1 MPVEIGIVGAGNRG
15 HAHADA
21 YSDVDGADVV
31 AVADIDQE
39 AATELADAYDVPAV
53 YGEFQDMVDDA
64 SLDAIS
70 VCVHNNLHRPV
81 TEYAAAA
88 GVHVFCEKPLAATYT
103 DAEAMAEAA
112 DEAGIHLGVQNDR
125 IFSPETRAARTLADA
140 GELGETYYAR
150 GVYSR
155 RRGRPYIDGYGT
167 PGFVS
172 KESAGGG
179 PVIDIGTYVV
189 GQLLYLLGN
198 AEVERVS
205 GRAVEFTD
213 DAYAEELTGEN
224 RSTYTHRLE
233 ESGHDVEDAG
243 MGMAHLADGSVL
255 ELRAAWHMFAPD
267 ENTFVAGS
275 QGGVQ
280 FDPFEFYTTTQD
292 YEATVDLD
300 IGEFERRQ
308 GLLAGESGY
317 EMTEAPGQF
326 DHWVATV
333 DGSADDP
340 VPTGDL
346 ALNSMRV
353 MEGIYLA
360 SEADR
365 ELTAE
370 EIAERSESTAI
381 EL

>member
-1 MPVEIGIVGAGNRG
+1 MAVEIGIVGAGNRG

-31 AVADIDQE
+31 AVADVDRD
-39 AATELADAYDVPAV
+39 AATILADEYDVPTT
-53 YGEFQDMVDDA
+53 YGAFQDMLDDA
-64 SLDAIS
+64 DLDAIS

-81 TEYAAAA
+81 AEYAAEA

-103 DAEAMAEAA
+103 DAEAMVEAA

-125 IFSPETRAARTLADA
+125 LFSPETRAARQLVDAD
-140 GELGETYYAR
+140 ELGDTYYAR
-150 GVYSR
+150 DVYSR
-155 RRGRPYIDGYGT
+155 RRGRPYVDGYGT

-189 GQLLYLLGN
+189 GQLLDLLGN
-198 AEVERVS
+198 SEVERVTGS
-205 GRAVEFTD
+205 AFELTD
-213 DAYAEELTGEN
+213 DAYAPEMTGEN
-224 RSTYTHRLE
+224 RSTYTDRVE
-233 ESGHDVEDAG
+233 ESGYDVEDVG
-243 MGMAHLADGSVL
+243 MGTAHLADGSVL
-255 ELRAAWHMFAPD
+255 ELRAAWHMFAP
-267 ENTFVAGS
+267 ERSSFVTGS

-292 YEATVDLD
+292 YETTVSFD
-300 IGEFERRQ
+300 IQEFERRQ
-308 GLLAGESGY
+308 GLLGGESGY
-317 EMTEAPGQF
+317 DLAAAPDQF

-340 VPTGDL
+340 IPTGDI

-360 SEADR
+360 SEAGR

-370 EIAERSESTAI
+370 EIADRSESTAI